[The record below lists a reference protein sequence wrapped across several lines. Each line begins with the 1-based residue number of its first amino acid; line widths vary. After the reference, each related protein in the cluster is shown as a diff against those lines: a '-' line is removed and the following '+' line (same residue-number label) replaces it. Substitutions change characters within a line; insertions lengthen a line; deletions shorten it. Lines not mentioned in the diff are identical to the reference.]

1 MRQLQYI
8 TILLILM
15 VAIPLLG
22 QSIDGDAI
30 EGNKLIAS
38 KYEMNF
44 QDGKGWRFPD
54 STQFKY
60 DDLDRLVEKKLY
72 RLKDSTWTL
81 IEVEIREY
89 QDNKYTIALE
99 SLRDGQFVTSVYHEE
114 NYNDKG
120 LVTNTLI
127 QFGYNGVLQNEWQY
141 LYTYD
146 INCNLIERNIK
157 VWEEEKWLDYDRK
170 NFEYDDRNNL
180 IYELFESWE
189 NDEWTTN
196 TENNYEYDSLN
207 VLWLLREATRLD
219 WEDCQQEII
228 GFFCQMQN
236 KENWLRK

>member
-81 IEVEIREY
+81 IEVEI
-89 QDNKYTIALE
+89 
-99 SLRDGQFVTSVYHEE
+99 
-114 NYNDKG
+114 
-120 LVTNTLI
+120 
-127 QFGYNGVLQNEWQY
+127 
-141 LYTYD
+141 
-146 INCNLIERNIK
+146 C
-157 VWEEEKWLDYDRK
+157 
-170 NFEYDDRNNL
+170 L
-180 IYELFESWE
+180 IYTSPSPR
-189 NDEWTTN
+189 D
-196 TENNYEYDSLN
+196 
-207 VLWLLREATRLD
+207 ATLPR
-219 WEDCQQEII
+219 
-228 GFFCQMQN
+228 MPSSA
-236 KENWLRK
+236 